1 VMKATSLQ
9 HLAFSE
15 VLRRVLITLGLLIV
29 VRLGF
34 QIPVPG
40 LSPEF
45 MVSDRIHGSLF
56 GLLSTVSGGAI
67 GQTPI
72 FALGLLPYFTA
83 SLLLLMICEM
93 FPSLRAMRQEASTGR
108 RSIRWWTRVA
118 AVPIAILQAWIIYT
132 GVFLQHPEMI
142 DHGASANPGRL
153 GLVTVMS
160 LAAGAMAVLWLGEL
174 ITKLGVGSGMLL
186 IVVSG
191 FVARIPHAL
200 AAIAGTEDFWHT
212 LVWLA
217 AVWLITAIVVTCM
230 YKASRRLMSR

>member
-1 VMKATSLQ
+1 MKATSLQ

-72 FALGLLPYFTA
+72 LTP
-83 SLLLLMICEM
+83 I
-93 FPSLRAMRQEASTGR
+93 ASTWSKS
-108 RSIRWWTRVA
+108 RS
-118 AVPIAILQAWIIYT
+118 
-132 GVFLQHPEMI
+132 
-142 DHGASANPGRL
+142 
-153 GLVTVMS
+153 
-160 LAAGAMAVLWLGEL
+160 
-174 ITKLGVGSGMLL
+174 
-186 IVVSG
+186 
-191 FVARIPHAL
+191 
-200 AAIAGTEDFWHT
+200 GTQLD
-212 LVWLA
+212 
-217 AVWLITAIVVTCM
+217 
-230 YKASRRLMSR
+230 